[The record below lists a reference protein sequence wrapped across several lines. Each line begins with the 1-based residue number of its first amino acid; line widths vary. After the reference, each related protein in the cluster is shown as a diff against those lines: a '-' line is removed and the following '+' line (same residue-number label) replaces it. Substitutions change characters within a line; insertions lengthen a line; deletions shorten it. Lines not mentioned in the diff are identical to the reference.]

1 MWKLPCSY
9 GSPDVRVAI
18 CSIIMQRVVGTT
30 HVSREDQQ
38 YAHAYAMRKIL
49 HDENDGGEVHEV
61 AAAEAAAEVDHANGW
76 SQADPRMQ
84 C

>member
-1 MWKLPCSY
+1 
-9 GSPDVRVAI
+9 
-18 CSIIMQRVVGTT
+18 MQRVVGTT

-61 AAAEAAAEVDHANGW
+61 AAAEVDHANGGEVHEVVAAAEVERVDHANGW
-76 SQADPRMQ
+76 CQADPRMQ

>member
-1 MWKLPCSY
+1 
-9 GSPDVRVAI
+9 
-18 CSIIMQRVVGTT
+18 MQRVVGTT

-38 YAHAYAMRKIL
+38 YVHAYAMRKIL

-61 AAAEAAAEVDHANGW
+61 AAAEVAEVDHANGW
-76 SQADPRMQ
+76 CHADPRMQ